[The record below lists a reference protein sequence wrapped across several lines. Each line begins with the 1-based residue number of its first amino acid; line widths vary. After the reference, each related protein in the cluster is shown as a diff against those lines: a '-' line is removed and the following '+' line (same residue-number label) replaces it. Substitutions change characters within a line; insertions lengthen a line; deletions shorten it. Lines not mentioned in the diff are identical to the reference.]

1 MATRKP
7 AAKNTIKKS
16 ASHLGWRI
24 SWPGYV
30 LVAVCGAFALV
41 FMAAAVLYAVK
52 DQLKPTGV
60 VLDMTIAEAAPEQ
73 TVGNTTIELRDA
85 DYRDELRTF
94 LRSEADKMSG
104 DDTCDAP
111 WYKVTHVTRDGQQL
125 KLASSCGTTP
135 APPAFAVHQNGA
147 WQLISSTQFD
157 LFDTPRC
164 MDATAH
170 NISTEIAP
178 ICWNGPEDRSNIMY
192 VVR

>member
-7 AAKNTIKKS
+7 AAKNTTKKPV
-16 ASHLGWRI
+16 SHLGWRI

-60 VLDMTIAEAAPEQ
+60 VVDMTIAEAAPEQ

-85 DYRDELRTF
+85 DYRAELKTF

-104 DDTCDAP
+104 DDTCDTP
-111 WYKVTHVTRDGQQL
+111 WYKVTHATRDGQQL
-125 KLASSCGTTP
+125 KLAYSCGTTTGVT
-135 APPAFAVHQNGA
+135 AFATHQSGV
-147 WQLISSTQFD
+147 WQLVSPQFD

-164 MDATAH
+164 TDVNAH
-170 NISTEIAP
+170 SISIEIAP